1 VLSRLSH
8 ATLVV
13 CYAVNDVV
21 MCSVN
26 DSSMYRAIVRVGMF
40 ICEVA
45 LTMSWA
51 DRCSPLLLLL
61 LLQAG
66 REFYVPPLQEEL

>member
-1 VLSRLSH
+1 
-8 ATLVV
+8 
-13 CYAVNDVV
+13 
-21 MCSVN
+21 
-26 DSSMYRAIVRVGMF
+26 MF

-61 LLQAG
+61 LLLQAG